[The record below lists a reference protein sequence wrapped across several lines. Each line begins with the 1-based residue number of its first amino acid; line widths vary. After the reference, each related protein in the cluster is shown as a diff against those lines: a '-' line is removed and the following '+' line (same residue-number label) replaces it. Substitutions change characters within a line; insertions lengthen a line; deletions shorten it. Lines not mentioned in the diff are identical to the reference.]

1 MSYEKGDVVAKKN
14 ALWRLFY
21 IVPLGM
27 VFFWLTFFL
36 FNYFTDNFHTVVAG
50 ELYRSRQLS
59 AEGFDRAIDHYQ
71 IRTVVN
77 LRGASPKAD
86 WYQEEMLA
94 VQSRGVVHYDL
105 HLKAHSIP
113 THNQLKQ
120 LVSILKSAPK
130 PILVHCREG
139 ADRTGLMSAMG
150 VILLGN
156 IPLHRAA
163 QQISWRYNVLSPHT
177 IGYQTL
183 RNYFTWLDRHERSH
197 SKANFVQWVNADTK
211 LEPYHGVFLF

>member
-1 MSYEKGDVVAKKN
+1 MAKKSGIR
-14 ALWRLFY
+14 RLFY
-21 IVPLGM
+21 IVPLAI
-27 VFFWLTFFL
+27 VFSWLTFFL

-59 AEGFDRAIDHYQ
+59 EEGFDRTIDHYR

-86 WYQEEMLA
+86 WYQEEMRA
-94 VQSRGVVHYDL
+94 VQSRGVAHYDL
-105 HLKAHSIP
+105 HLNAHSVP
-113 THNQLKQ
+113 THKQLKQ
-120 LVSILKSAPK
+120 LVSILKNAPK

-150 VILLGN
+150 IILLKNGS
-156 IPLHRAA
+156 LHQAE

-183 RNYFTWLDRHERSH
+183 RNYFTWLDRHQRSH
-197 SKANFVQWVNADTK
+197 SKGNFVQWVNADAK